1 MLTHLTIENYALI
14 NHLDIDF
21 YQGFTAITG
30 ETGAGK
36 SILVD
41 ALDLILGKRA
51 DNQFLLDPSR
61 KCVVEAVFS
70 IENYNLRYF
79 FEEHQLDYDH
89 LAILRREISPNG
101 KSRAF
106 INDTPVTL
114 NQLKAIGDLLVDIHA
129 QHATSSLQDPV
140 FQLAVIDSFAGLS
153 KYLAEFN
160 GQFLD
165 LKKARDLMNHLTRQE
180 EEARTS
186 LDYKQFLLDELKN
199 AALNAEE
206 QEKLEEKLTVITHAE
221 EIKSTLFQ
229 VQGLLNEDE
238 YSCLHLLS
246 QAENNLQR
254 VSAYHPGIDQ
264 QLQRLKSDLID
275 LQDVLSEL
283 AHLNES
289 IEFSQE
295 HLNEVRQRLDLIYRL
310 QHKHHVNSNEELIEI
325 ADNLAN
331 ELNEFSSLENQI
343 TLLKGEIGV
352 KESNLQLA
360 SEQLSHKRKAAF
372 KSLEKEIISAL
383 NHMGIPEARFEIRH
397 EFLADYKLDGHDKI
411 EFYFNANEG
420 HSLKPLSEVASGGEL
435 SRVMLAIKSII
446 SDRKLLPTILFDEID
461 NGLSGDIAG
470 RVGDVLF
477 SSASRMQVIAV
488 THLPQIAGKAQHHYS
503 VYKHNKNN
511 ITYSNIKCLD
521 HQERITELAKMIGGR
536 DITAASLAAAEEL
549 LTLNP

>member
-1 MLTHLTIENYALI
+1 MLTHLTIDNYALI

-21 YQGFTAITG
+21 YKGFTAITG

-36 SILVD
+36 SIMVD
-41 ALDLILGKRA
+41 ALDLVLGKRA

-70 IENYNLRYF
+70 IENYNLRHF

-140 FQLAVIDSFAGLS
+140 FQLSVIDSFAGLS
-153 KYLAEFN
+153 EYVADFN

-165 LKKARDLMNHLTRQE
+165 LKKARELMNHLSGQE
-180 EEARTS
+180 EKARTA

-246 QAENNLQR
+246 QAENNLQK

-283 AHLNES
+283 VH
-289 IEFSQE
+289 
-295 HLNEVRQRLDLIYRL
+295 
-310 QHKHHVNSNEELIEI
+310 
-325 ADNLAN
+325 
-331 ELNEFSSLENQI
+331 
-343 TLLKGEIGV
+343 
-352 KESNLQLA
+352 
-360 SEQLSHKRKAAF
+360 
-372 KSLEKEIISAL
+372 
-383 NHMGIPEARFEIRH
+383 
-397 EFLADYKLDGHDKI
+397 
-411 EFYFNANEG
+411 
-420 HSLKPLSEVASGGEL
+420 
-435 SRVMLAIKSII
+435 
-446 SDRKLLPTILFDEID
+446 
-461 NGLSGDIAG
+461 
-470 RVGDVLF
+470 
-477 SSASRMQVIAV
+477 
-488 THLPQIAGKAQHHYS
+488 
-503 VYKHNKNN
+503 
-511 ITYSNIKCLD
+511 
-521 HQERITELAKMIGGR
+521 
-536 DITAASLAAAEEL
+536 
-549 LTLNP
+549 